1 MMDTIQFTY
10 ANFRYLLFQV
20 DGQYYLFDRRPSHF
34 IGYLFL
40 PLNWFFYQKVYPITE
55 EDYLR
60 IKQRNDKFKHIVIPA
75 SLGAGLSVFIGA
87 WSRTVNLSFK
97 TNFSEITNVILL
109 SLALLLS
116 YILAQLVYR
125 SREKSILSFVH
136 STISHPIYYKI
147 RPIKVDY
154 KRLIGYFIL
163 MLGTPF
169 FSAWFYLYFK
179 DLLFLLATFVMA
191 FLALLCVNIAFSAED
206 RYVYKIVDIKINKD
220 HQ

>member
-1 MMDTIQFTY
+1 METIQFTY
-10 ANFRYLLFQV
+10 ANFRYLMFERG
-20 DGQYYLFDRRPSHF
+20 GQYYLLDRSPRHF
-34 IGYLFL
+34 IGYLFP

-60 IKQRNDKFKHIVIPA
+60 IKQRNNQFKHIVIPV

-97 TNFSEITNVILL
+97 TDFSEITNIILL

-125 SREKSILSFVH
+125 SREKSILFFVH
-136 STISHPIYYKI
+136 SSIDHPIYYKI

-163 MLGTPF
+163 MLGIPF
-169 FSAWFYLYFK
+169 FSAWFYLYLK
-179 DLLFLLATFVMA
+179 DLLFLLATFVMV
-191 FLALLCVNIAFSAED
+191 FLALLCVNIAFSAEEGD
-206 RYVYKIVDIKINKD
+206 VYKIVDIKANKE
-220 HQ
+220 H